1 MIEDLIRGVL
11 GMPPGVKKIN
21 KDLAVMRQVARPIV
35 EQLIPWEDEKEIEL
49 MALKVDLKA
58 QKRGLDNIM
67 LGSIQSIYFE
77 PMVAFAYKDY
87 VKGTREALLYC
98 RTVKMEIVYRIKKHD
113 IDVYLNG
120 KQVAIIDST
129 NMMYGLRSKSALGK
143 VVPYSG
149 DLLSIIIWDRET
161 GHLFNPSR
169 PHSEVQRAFYLM
181 TQLSDEEQG
190 IFLALGLYELITRTV
205 ANKKRK

>member
-1 MIEDLIRGVL
+1 MIEDIIRGVL

-21 KDLAVMRQVARPIV
+21 KDLAIMRQVAMPIV
-35 EQLIPWEDEKEIEL
+35 DQLIPWEEEKEIEL
-49 MALKVDLKA
+49 MALKIDLKA
-58 QKRGLDNIM
+58 QKRGLDKIL
-67 LGSIQSIYFE
+67 LGSLQSIYFE

-87 VKGTREALLYC
+87 MKGTREALLYC
-98 RTVKMEIVYRIKKHD
+98 RTIKMEIVYRIKKND

-120 KQVAIIDST
+120 KQVAIIDS
-129 NMMYGLRSKSALGK
+129 NNIMYGMRSKSALGR
-143 VVPYSG
+143 VVPYSS

-190 IFLALGLYELITRTV
+190 IFLALGMYEMITRMLI
-205 ANKKRK
+205 NKKRK

>member
-1 MIEDLIRGVL
+1 MIEDIIRGVL

-21 KDLAVMRQVARPIV
+21 KDLAVMRQIARPIV
-35 EQLIPWEDEKEIEL
+35 DLLIPWEEEKEIEL
-49 MALKVDLKA
+49 MSLKLDVKS
-58 QKRGLDNIM
+58 QKRGFDKII

-98 RTVKMEIVYRIKKHD
+98 RTTQKEIVYRIKKNE

-120 KQVAIIDST
+120 KQVAIIDP
-129 NMMYGLRSKSALGK
+129 NNVMYGLRSKSVLGK

-169 PHSEVQRAFYLM
+169 PHSDIQRAFYLM
-181 TQLSDEEQG
+181 TQLSEEEQG
-190 IFLALGLYELITRTV
+190 IFLAFGMYELITRKLL
-205 ANKKRK
+205 NKKSK

>member
-1 MIEDLIRGVL
+1 MIEDIIRGVL
-11 GMPPGVKKIN
+11 GMPPGVNKIN

-58 QKRGLDNIM
+58 QKRGLDKIM

-87 VKGTREALLYC
+87 MKGSREALLYC
-98 RTVKMEIVYRIKKHD
+98 RTVKLEIVYRIKKYD

-120 KQVAIIDST
+120 KQVAIIDQHGV
-129 NMMYGLRSKSALGK
+129 MYGLRPKNALGR

-149 DLLSIIIWDRET
+149 DLLSIIIWDREA

-190 IFLALGLYELITRTV
+190 IFLALGMYELITRMLE
-205 ANKKRK
+205 NKKRK

>member
-1 MIEDLIRGVL
+1 MIEDLIRGVFGL
-11 GMPPGVKKIN
+11 PPGVKKIN
-21 KDLAVMRQVARPIV
+21 KDLAVMRQVARPLV

-49 MALKVDLKA
+49 MSLKLEVKA
-58 QKRGLDNIM
+58 QKRGLDKII
-67 LGSIQSIYFE
+67 LGSVQSIYFE
-77 PMVAFAYKDY
+77 PMVVFAYKDY

-98 RTVKMEIVYRIKKHD
+98 RTVKLEIVYRIKKND

-120 KQVAIIDST
+120 KQVAIIDP
-129 NMMYGLRSKSALGK
+129 NNIMYGLRSKSALGR
-143 VVPYSG
+143 VVPFST

-169 PHSEVQRAFYLM
+169 PHSDVQRAFYLM

-190 IFLALGLYELITRTV
+190 IFLALGMYELITRTLL
-205 ANKKRK
+205 NKKRK

>member
-1 MIEDLIRGVL
+1 MIEDIIRGVL

-21 KDLAVMRQVARPIV
+21 KDLAVMRQIARPIV
-35 EQLIPWEDEKEIEL
+35 DLLIPWEEEKEIEL
-49 MALKVDLKA
+49 MSLKLDVKS
-58 QKRGLDNIM
+58 QKRGFDKII

-98 RTVKMEIVYRIKKHD
+98 RTTQKEIVYRIKKND

-120 KQVAIIDST
+120 KQVAIIDP
-129 NMMYGLRSKSALGK
+129 NNVMYGLRSKSVLGK

-169 PHSEVQRAFYLM
+169 PHSDIQRAFYLM
-181 TQLSDEEQG
+181 TQLSEEEQG
-190 IFLALGLYELITRTV
+190 IFLAFGMYELITRKLL
-205 ANKKRK
+205 NKKSK